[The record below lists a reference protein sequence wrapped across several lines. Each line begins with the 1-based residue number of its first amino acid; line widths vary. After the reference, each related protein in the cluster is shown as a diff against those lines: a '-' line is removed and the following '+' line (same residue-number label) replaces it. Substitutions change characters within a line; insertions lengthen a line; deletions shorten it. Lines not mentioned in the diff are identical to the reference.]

1 MGWLELLAWLAGA
14 IADDPHRRRTVAVG
28 GYTTAG
34 VKVEAGGWREPA
46 DRRAIRCVGWSG

>member
-34 VKVEAGGWREPA
+34 VKVEAGGWRKPA
-46 DRRAIRCVGWSG
+46 DRRAIRWVGWSG